1 MVYLLFLFII
11 LSLFIYIMV
20 IAMYPHRLSVAQE
33 VAGLA
38 SAASG
43 GCSED
48 DMAQRSILCERS
60 MRANKIGH
68 RKKKHDGKSD
78 VTGIKPLVRLL
89 LTDCVTLFYFCGL
102 KYQFKCCK
110 V

>member
-1 MVYLLFLFII
+1 MFVPTER
-11 LSLFIYIMV
+11 
-20 IAMYPHRLSVAQE
+20 AKE
-33 VAGLA
+33 VAGYP
-38 SAASG
+38 SAAG
-43 GCSED
+43 GGSSEND
-48 DMAQRSILCERS
+48 KAQRSILCKRS
-60 MRANKIGH
+60 ARANKIGY